1 MHTPPPRLDVLGVLH
16 RDLLLVRDVEERLL
30 PRDLG
35 LALLLGDRAKDDVH
49 RLERETLGLGEEESE
64 GERDDVDDGKEE
76 ELGRG
81 SAAAALRGE
90 DEAEADVEE
99 EDDDGD
105 KGPDHSQCRRWACR

>member
-49 RLERETLGLGEEESE
+49 RGGE
-64 GERDDVDDGKEE
+64 
-76 ELGRG
+76 
-81 SAAAALRGE
+81 
-90 DEAEADVEE
+90 
-99 EDDDGD
+99 
-105 KGPDHSQCRRWACR
+105 